1 MSVAGNRIEDSHG
14 GDNGVE
20 VKKTAIEGAF
30 IIEPKV
36 FGDDRGYFLETYSH
50 KRYQEAG
57 IPGTFIQDNLSF
69 SRRGVLRG
77 LHFQNP
83 NAQGKLVSA
92 PMGEVFDV
100 AVDIRKGSPTFGK
113 WVGVHLSGQNKR
125 QFWVPPGLAH
135 GFVVLSETA
144 LFSYK
149 CTEYYSPKDEHSILW
164 NDPDIGIEWPISDG
178 IQLSGKDQIG
188 LRLKA
193 VNDEVL
199 PIFGR

>member
-1 MSVAGNRIEDSHG
+1 MDVI
-14 GDNGVE
+14 
-20 VKKTAIEGAF
+20 KTAIEGVL

-36 FGDDRGYFLETYSH
+36 FGDQRGYFLESYSR
-50 KRYQEAG
+50 KRYSEAG
-57 IPGTFIQDNLSF
+57 IATEFVQDNLSF

-77 LHFQNP
+77 LHFQSP
-83 NAQGKLVSA
+83 CAQGKLVSC
-92 PMGEVFDV
+92 PLGEVFDV
-100 AVDIRKGSPTFGK
+100 AVDIRKGSPTFGR
-113 WVGVHLSGQNKR
+113 WVGIHLSGDNKR

-178 IQLSGKDQIG
+178 IQLSAKDQAAKR
-188 LRLKA
+188 LR
-193 VNDEVL
+193 D
-199 PIFGR
+199 F